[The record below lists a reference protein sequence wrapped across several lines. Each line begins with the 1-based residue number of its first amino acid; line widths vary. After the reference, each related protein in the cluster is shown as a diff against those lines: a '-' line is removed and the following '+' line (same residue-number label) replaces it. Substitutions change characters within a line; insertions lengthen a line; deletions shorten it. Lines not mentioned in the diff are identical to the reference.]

1 MYEIVIVITI
11 VCNKRSVK
19 IKNNRLGVEEKD
31 CEKDKDLWVV
41 VTAGLGRSGAFVPPL
56 FPAYHLPT
64 LLSVPVHCCY
74 YLKSWGVN
82 LEFYAC

>member
-41 VTAGLGRSGAFVPPL
+41 VTAGLGRSGASVPPL
-56 FPAYHLPT
+56 FPAYLTCP
-64 LLSVPVHCCY
+64 LCFLSLFTVVII
-74 YLKSWGVN
+74 
-82 LEFYAC
+82 